1 MAAFSLA
8 FSTLALAPGTVCA
21 SGDSSHGLKGLS
33 EAARLASASF
43 LGAGQMESFSGR
55 FHIIYGDAPAG
66 SGLPSTSGYVL
77 VDDQDQAIELL
88 FGDQSL
94 RALGGARAINHRR
107 VTVTGQAAVVPLA
120 GVQTVLP
127 LMAVQALQH
136 DGLKSTAAAAAA
148 SLAVSGPQAWAT
160 ILCRFADSA
169 GATPHPIEW
178 FNTLMLGTTAPGLE
192 HYWRELSFDNVN
204 LIGSAVH
211 GWYTLPQPRSYYVYG
226 SPAQLDHQ
234 RAANDCTA
242 VADADVYFPDFVGIN
257 LMFNGDLDGYA
268 WGGSWTLTRD
278 GMPKNYRMTW
288 LPPWGYENQGPV
300 GHEMGHGFG
309 LPHSSGP
316 YSATYDSRWD
326 VMSDIWGNC
335 PPYDPTY
342 RCVGPHTIS
351 YHKDIL
357 GWIPSAQKY
366 VAVPG
371 TSQTITMERLGQP
384 TSGTSYLMA
393 QIPIGGSTTQF
404 YTVEVRRFA
413 GYDAKLPGEAVV
425 IHRVDATR
433 SDRDAQVVDP
443 DVNGN
448 PDDAGAMWVTAETFV
463 DPANGITVSVISSDA
478 TSSQVSIQ
486 VGGPSQPD
494 LVITSLSNPSA
505 TVVAGGS
512 FTVTDTTANS
522 GMATAGGSTTRYRL
536 STDATITGSDR
547 LLTGSRSVL
556 SMAAGAS
563 NSGSR
568 SVTVPTSVPVGT
580 YFLGACADD
589 LSAVTESNEANNC
602 RASTTTVQV
611 QALAAQPDLVV
622 SALSFSS
629 SSVRR
634 GRSFTVTDTTANS
647 GMATAGGST
656 TRYRLSTDATIT
668 GSDRLLTGS
677 RSVLSMAA
685 GASNSGSRSV
695 TVPTSVPVGTYFLG
709 ACADDLSAV
718 TESNE
723 ANNCR
728 ASTTTISVR

>member
-1 MAAFSLA
+1 MRHFWRLSIAAFLLA
-8 FSTLALAPGTVCA
+8 FSTLALAPGTVYA
-21 SGDSSHGLKGLS
+21 SGDSAHAPKGLS
-33 EAARLASASF
+33 DAARLASASV
-43 LGAGQMESFSGR
+43 LGAGPMESFSGQ

-66 SGLPSTSGYVL
+66 SGIPATSGYVL
-77 VDDQDQAIELL
+77 IDDQDQAIELL

-120 GVQTVLP
+120 GVPAVLP
-127 LMAVQALQH
+127 LLAVQAFEH
-136 DGLKSTAAAAAA
+136 DGRKPTAAAVAAA
-148 SLAVSGPQAWAT
+148 QAVSGPQAWAT
-160 ILCRFADSA
+160 ILCRFSDFS
-169 GATPHPIEW
+169 GFTPHPVSW
-178 FNTLMLGTTAPGLE
+178 FDTLMLGTTAPGLE
-192 HYWRELSFDNVN
+192 HYWRELSFNNVN
-204 LIGSAVH
+204 LTGSAVR
-211 GWYTLPQPRSYYVYG
+211 GWYTLPHPRSYYVYG
-226 SPAQLDHQ
+226 SPAQFDHQ

-242 VADADVYFPDFVGIN
+242 IADADVNFPGFVGIN
-257 LMFNGDLDGYA
+257 LMFNADLDGYA

-278 GMPKNYRMTW
+278 GQTKNYRMTW

-342 RCVGPHTIS
+342 GCVGPHTIS

-366 VAVPG
+366 VAG
-371 TSQTITMERLGQP
+371 LGSSGTITMERLGQP

-413 GYDAKLPGEAVV
+413 GYDTKLPGEAMV
-425 IHRVDATR
+425 IHRVDTTR

-443 DVNGN
+443 DANGN
-448 PDDAGAMWVTAETFV
+448 PDDAGAMWVTAETFT
-463 DPANGITVSVISSDA
+463 DSANGITVSVTSSTA
-478 TSSQVSIQ
+478 TSAEVSIQ

-494 LVITSLSNPSA
+494 LVITSLSDPPV

-512 FTVTDTTANS
+512 FTVTDTTKNT

-547 LLTGSRSVL
+547 LLTGTRSVL
-556 SMAAGAS
+556 SLAVGAS
-563 NSGSR
+563 SSGSR
-568 SVTVPTSVPVGT
+568 TVTVPTSVPAGT

-589 LSAVTESNEANNC
+589 LSTVTES
-602 RASTTTVQV
+602 
-611 QALAAQPDLVV
+611 D
-622 SALSFSS
+622 
-629 SSVRR
+629 
-634 GRSFTVTDTTANS
+634 
-647 GMATAGGST
+647 
-656 TRYRLSTDATIT
+656 
-668 GSDRLLTGS
+668 
-677 RSVLSMAA
+677 
-685 GASNSGSRSV
+685 
-695 TVPTSVPVGTYFLG
+695 
-709 ACADDLSAV
+709 
-718 TESNE
+718 E

-728 ASTTTISVR
+728 ASTTTIRVRN